1 MVYKNGGFPP
11 IIYCEADNKDA
22 LKKDRFYSSNLQ
34 QNQTISIRKLL
45 KETIKKPL
53 IQEYVDNT
61 ITEVA
66 ELI

>member
-11 IIYCEADNKDA
+11 IIYCDADNKDS

-45 KETIKKPL
+45 KDTIKKPL
-53 IQEYVDNT
+53 IQEYADNT

-66 ELI
+66 EL

>member
-11 IIYCEADNKDA
+11 IIYCDADNKDP

-34 QNQTISIRKLL
+34 QKQSISIRKLL
-45 KETIKKPL
+45 KENIKKPL
-53 IQEYVDNT
+53 ILENNNDD

-66 ELI
+66 EL

>member
-11 IIYCEADNKDA
+11 IIYCDTDNKDP
-22 LKKDRFYSSNLQ
+22 LKKDRLYSSNSR

-45 KETIKKPL
+45 KDNIKKPL
-53 IQEYVDNT
+53 IQLIDEEA

-66 ELI
+66 EL

>member
-22 LKKDRFYSSNLQ
+22 LKKDRLYSSNPQ

-45 KETIKKPL
+45 KDNIKKPL
-53 IQEYVDNT
+53 IQQIDEEA
-61 ITEVA
+61 ITEV
-66 ELI
+66 EL

>member
-11 IIYCEADNKDA
+11 IIYCETDNKET
-22 LKKDRFYSSNLQ
+22 LKKDRFYSSNPQ
-34 QNQTISIRKLL
+34 KQTISIRKLL
-45 KETIKKPL
+45 KDTIKKPL
-53 IQEYVDNT
+53 IQQIDEEA